1 MALLRLRTASQDQAS
16 ILPFI
21 NRQQQNIELTT
32 NRYKIRLAQ
41 SNKEIDNAFRLRF
54 AIFNIELGE
63 GLATSFTTGQDRDA
77 FDDNCEQVLMIDQSL
92 GEMVGTCRLRSYEQA
107 GSHFGFYAS
116 TRFNLSNLP
125 SEVLENGIE
134 FGRVCLSVSHRN
146 KNSFSLLCRFLREYA
161 QYHNKRYL
169 FGCCSLNSQDP
180 LAGGQLY
187 EWLNQAGHIHSEL
200 YVAPRPG
207 SKCIFYKTVQ
217 PPSYRSLPSPFQT
230 YLKRGAKICG
240 MPAIDREFRTI
251 DFFTLFDLEEE
262 SFAYHL

>member
-1 MALLRLRTASQDQAS
+1 MALLRLRTTSPEQTS

-21 NRQQQNIELTT
+21 NRQQQAIELAN
-32 NRYKIRLAQ
+32 NRYTIRLAQ
-41 SNKEIDNAFRLRF
+41 SNSEIDSAFRLRF

-63 GLATSFTTGQDRDA
+63 GLATSFTNGQDRDA
-77 FDDNCEQVLMIDQSL
+77 FDDHCEQVLMIEQSL
-92 GEMVGTCRLRSYEQA
+92 GEIVGTCRLRNYEQA

-116 TRFNLSNLP
+116 TRFNLSNMP
-125 SEVLENGIE
+125 GDVLENGVE
-134 FGRVCLSVSHRN
+134 FGRACLSVAHRN
-146 KNSFSLLCRFLREYA
+146 KNSFSLLWRFLCEYA
-161 QYHNKRYL
+161 RFHGKRYL

-187 EWLNQAGHIHSEL
+187 EWLNQAGHVHSEL
-200 YVAPRPG
+200 RVAPRPG

-217 PPSYRSLPSPFQT
+217 PPSYRNLPSPFQT

-251 DFFTLFDLEEE
+251 DFFTLLDLEEE
-262 SFAYHL
+262 RLAYHS